1 MKLRE
6 TLILFLA
13 LALAVVVFFFLFHL
27 WQKHQDQTPKTVTL
41 ITATHDLTIGHLLT
55 SRDFAA
61 TPWTSAVPEKAFVQS
76 GDHESFPEGIV
87 SSSVLKGTPLTKDAL
102 ITGKPEAQELTPQDG
117 KYIYRLTLPKEQTT
131 FTGIFKPGDRIDV
144 IVSQKE
150 EQKTDAI
157 SSIYLSRIKVLG
169 FNGKSTL
176 SSTSEEPQNLSLEV
190 NQRQAQSLSQL
201 FSQKN
206 STLHLDIRSM
216 SPGGVSAP

>member
-1 MKLRE
+1 MKLRD

-27 WQKHQDQTPKTVTL
+27 WQKHQDDTPKTVTL

-61 TPWTSAVPEKAFVQS
+61 TPWTSAVPENAFIQS

-87 SSSVLKGTPLTKDAL
+87 SASVPKGAPLTKDAL
-102 ITGKPEAQELTPQDG
+102 ITGKPETQELAPQDG

-131 FTGIFKPGDRIDV
+131 FVGIFKPGDRIDV

-150 EQKTDAI
+150 ELKTDAI

-169 FNGKSTL
+169 FNGKSTI
-176 SSTSEEPQNLSLEV
+176 SSASEEPKTLSLEV

-201 FSQKN
+201 LSQKTA
-206 STLHLDIRSM
+206 TLHLDIRSM
-216 SPGGVSAP
+216 SSGAPPAP